1 MRLGRGLGRWRWN
14 ALSIRRRLLLSM
26 LAVAVVPLGL
36 FSVAGV
42 VALNNLN
49 SSALKRADQELVQ
62 SQSLHLEDLVQSKA
76 TIVNDELAAIQD
88 QIGFLGLD
96 ANDTLSNP
104 ALNTGPGAQ
113 APTDAVILGPG
124 ASASRPSAA
133 VSALQSLE
141 VFASSIAQLHQQDIA
156 EVWLQL
162 PQSGLLEISPSS
174 AVTAADRS
182 RFQQLLPSQSEYQLG
197 VEQEQAATELGQ
209 WRQLISPSPQAA
221 YWTPVY
227 SNPMAGGQT
236 VTVAAEGVTASGI
249 TYRVGANITVRSLVS
264 NFLAGPPGSS
274 NGSYAFLLSS
284 NGGVISVGKGGTA
297 ALGLD
302 AKRKT
307 AAPVSLTSKHNPW
320 LPVGTAMS
328 LGQQGQQQI
337 TLAGDPVEVYYSPL
351 PASRWSLGV
360 AIPVA
365 GLDGSVV
372 SLSQE
377 IGDAVAGVTALLFP
391 ILLLLAVLAIA
402 FTNVL
407 SGRLVEPLRR
417 LTRASERIAGGD
429 LDTVVAVT
437 SATGDEIGMLERTLD
452 DMRARLVQQR
462 LELEESQR
470 ELEHKVSERTEEL
483 TLRNQ
488 ELATLNSVTGEMGR
502 SLVVSDVATTAAAQ
516 LSQVWGLDEV
526 SVLLADRLEPSGVR
540 LVGRSG
546 RRAGA
551 PSGADLAEAL
561 ERVETSSIRR
571 PCQMDGLLLVPLIT
585 GAALVGY
592 LALRRAEPFTDR
604 QLALLSVVGG
614 QLALALRNAQLFAD
628 TQELATINER
638 NRLAREI
645 HDTLAQGLTGIIV
658 QLQAAEAW
666 LGREP
671 SRARE
676 AVDHATDLA
685 RESLQEARRSVWDL
699 RPEGLER
706 AGLAGA
712 VRDELARLGERT
724 GTKTSVRIRGLK
736 GIKLPA
742 GVEVAVFRVIQEA
755 VANSLHHGSP
765 NCVQVEMV
773 RAEHSLRVTVS
784 DDGAGFE
791 PSGPRRAGSFGIT
804 SMRERATACGG
815 TLELD
820 SRPGEGTKVV
830 LQVPCGDAQV
840 PLGAR

>member
-1 MRLGRGLGRWRWN
+1 
-14 ALSIRRRLLLSM
+14 
-26 LAVAVVPLGL
+26 
-36 FSVAGV
+36 
-42 VALNNLN
+42 
-49 SSALKRADQELVQ
+49 
-62 SQSLHLEDLVQSKA
+62 
-76 TIVNDELAAIQD
+76 
-88 QIGFLGLD
+88 
-96 ANDTLSNP
+96 
-104 ALNTGPGAQ
+104 
-113 APTDAVILGPG
+113 
-124 ASASRPSAA
+124 
-133 VSALQSLE
+133 
-141 VFASSIAQLHQQDIA
+141 
-156 EVWLQL
+156 
-162 PQSGLLEISPSS
+162 
-174 AVTAADRS
+174 
-182 RFQQLLPSQSEYQLG
+182 
-197 VEQEQAATELGQ
+197 
-209 WRQLISPSPQAA
+209 
-221 YWTPVY
+221 
-227 SNPMAGGQT
+227 
-236 VTVAAEGVTASGI
+236 
-249 TYRVGANITVRSLVS
+249 
-264 NFLAGPPGSS
+264 
-274 NGSYAFLLSS
+274 
-284 NGGVISVGKGGTA
+284 
-297 ALGLD
+297 
-302 AKRKT
+302 
-307 AAPVSLTSKHNPW
+307 
-320 LPVGTAMS
+320 
-328 LGQQGQQQI
+328 
-337 TLAGDPVEVYYSPL
+337 
-351 PASRWSLGV
+351 
-360 AIPVA
+360 
-365 GLDGSVV
+365 
-372 SLSQE
+372 
-377 IGDAVAGVTALLFP
+377 
-391 ILLLLAVLAIA
+391 
-402 FTNVL
+402 
-407 SGRLVEPLRR
+407 
-417 LTRASERIAGGD
+417 
-429 LDTVVAVT
+429 
-437 SATGDEIGMLERTLD
+437 
-452 DMRARLVQQR
+452 
-462 LELEESQR
+462 
-470 ELEHKVSERTEEL
+470 
-483 TLRNQ
+483 
-488 ELATLNSVTGEMGR
+488 
-502 SLVVSDVATTAAAQ
+502 
-516 LSQVWGLDEV
+516 
-526 SVLLADRLEPSGVR
+526 
-540 LVGRSG
+540 
-546 RRAGA
+546 
-551 PSGADLAEAL
+551 
-561 ERVETSSIRR
+561 
-571 PCQMDGLLLVPLIT
+571 
-585 GAALVGY
+585 
-592 LALRRAEPFTDR
+592 